1 MTNEVKFYIL
11 IISLPFVFFAMMKKI
26 IFALAAPVMML
37 SMFVWMW
44 NAQFQKQ
51 GPLVNPTADWGSAN
65 LNVVGAWAGQQDAFV
80 NVVKWA
86 INWML
91 GILALIALII
101 LLYGGFQMVTSAGDE
116 DKYTAWFTILKHA
129 ATGLILIGIAWFIV
143 SIIFWLV
150 NLLTWS
156 SAGSSAWTW
165 WA

>member
-1 MTNEVKFYIL
+1 MTNDSIFYIL
-11 IISLPFVFFAMMKKI
+11 IISLTFVSFAMMKKI

-37 SMFVWMW
+37 GMFAWIG

-51 GPLVNPTADWGSAN
+51 GPLVNPTADGGSAN
-65 LNVVGAWAGQQDAFV
+65 LNVVWAWAGQQDAFV

-156 SAGSSAWTW
+156 SAWSNAWTW